1 MLLDEA
7 MAHALLSAGI
17 NGMTA
22 ELSVRFRSP
31 VSVGEQVLLRGEID
45 SDRSRIC
52 TVTSEVSLPNGS
64 SIATGTGR
72 FLVDSRVNQPIS
84 EGR

>member
-1 MLLDEA
+1 MLLDEV

-22 ELSVRFRSP
+22 ELTIRFRSP
-31 VSVGEQVLLRGEID
+31 VTVGEQVLLRGKLD

-52 TVTSEVSLPNGS
+52 TVTAEVSLPNGS

-72 FLVDSRVNQPIS
+72 FLVYSRVN
-84 EGR
+84 